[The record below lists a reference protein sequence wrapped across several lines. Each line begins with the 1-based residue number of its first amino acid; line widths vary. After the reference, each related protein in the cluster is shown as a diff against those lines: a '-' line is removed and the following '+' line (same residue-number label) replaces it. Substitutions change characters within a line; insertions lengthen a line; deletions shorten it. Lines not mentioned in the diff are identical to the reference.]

1 MRANKYLYN
10 VSLDDNVHFVI
21 FNGFNKENFILEE
34 KALASMVK
42 LINNPDAY
50 ASSHPKILQRLVALK
65 FIVEDDFDER
75 AILKAE
81 RESFIHASE
90 YKTTILPTFECNY
103 KCWYCLQEHEPV
115 VLDYTRFDLM
125 IKHIKKYMLENSIQE
140 YVLSWFGGEPLTQP
154 KVIEYIAPQL
164 ISFCEEH
171 KIDFSSGVTTNGA
184 LLNIDNI
191 KLLQK
196 CKVDYYQIA
205 IDGDEKTHNKNKQD
219 CLSDSSFRLILNN
232 IVNLLRMNSD
242 AKVTLRINYTLATLK
257 SESLVTDI
265 TKYIPQEY
273 RNRILVDLQKVWQ
286 VNEQNVSISLLR
298 NLQEKL
304 IKCGFELS
312 IQHVFSMCYVEKEH
326 YNMFYY
332 NGGVEKCDKRPI
344 GNLRGHLN
352 SEGDIVWTEK
362 PIFSDYDL
370 FDEKCVCNN
379 CHYYPLCYCEC
390 PILRED
396 RIKENHG
403 KILCGHQG
411 RYELL
416 EHRIKDYCWR
426 VINNKKLKR

>member
-1 MRANKYLYN
+1 
-10 VSLDDNVHFVI
+10 
-21 FNGFNKENFILEE
+21 
-34 KALASMVK
+34 MVK

-184 LLNIDNI
+184 LPNIDNI

>member
-21 FNGFNKENFILEE
+21 FNGFNKENLILEE

-171 KIDFSSGVTTNGA
+171 KIDFISGVTTNGA

>member
-21 FNGFNKENFILEE
+21 FNGFNKENLILEE

-164 ISFCEEH
+164 ISFV
-171 KIDFSSGVTTNGA
+171 KS
-184 LLNIDNI
+184 I
-191 KLLQK
+191 K
-196 CKVDYYQIA
+196 
-205 IDGDEKTHNKNKQD
+205 
-219 CLSDSSFRLILNN
+219 
-232 IVNLLRMNSD
+232 
-242 AKVTLRINYTLATLK
+242 
-257 SESLVTDI
+257 
-265 TKYIPQEY
+265 
-273 RNRILVDLQKVWQ
+273 
-286 VNEQNVSISLLR
+286 
-298 NLQEKL
+298 
-304 IKCGFELS
+304 
-312 IQHVFSMCYVEKEH
+312 
-326 YNMFYY
+326 
-332 NGGVEKCDKRPI
+332 
-344 GNLRGHLN
+344 
-352 SEGDIVWTEK
+352 
-362 PIFSDYDL
+362 
-370 FDEKCVCNN
+370 
-379 CHYYPLCYCEC
+379 
-390 PILRED
+390 
-396 RIKENHG
+396 
-403 KILCGHQG
+403 
-411 RYELL
+411 
-416 EHRIKDYCWR
+416 
-426 VINNKKLKR
+426 